1 MLHDMP
7 RLPRLD
13 IPDLVHHVIVRGI
26 KRDKIFRD
34 DDDRRNFT
42 RRLHALLRETD
53 TICYAWALIPNHV
66 HILLRPR
73 RVPLSSFMRRLLT
86 GYAVTHNKR
95 HNRSGHLFH
104 NRYKSIICEEDIYLL
119 ELIRYIHLNPLRAHL
134 VPDMEALDQYPW
146 CGHAEIM
153 AQQPGCGLDV
163 EGVLSLFG
171 QKASAARQ
179 KYRQFVADGM
189 EMGKRPEL
197 EGGGL
202 HRSQVLSEE
211 PEEINDFDD
220 RILGTGEFVTA
231 LRNKG
236 LLNEDPPLQISLNQL
251 QQIVEEYY
259 QLDKNAIMQRGR
271 MNKVS
276 EARCVF
282 CFCATRQLHNPAAK
296 IARYLGIGPPAVSRA
311 IRKGEKIVEM
321 NHEVKKWLVMVLKQ

>member
-1 MLHDMP
+1 MFHDMP
-7 RLPRLD
+7 RRPRLD

-42 RRLHALLRETD
+42 RRLHVLLRDTD

-73 RVPLSSFMRRLLT
+73 RVALSSLMRRLLT

-95 HNRSGHLFH
+95 HNRSGHLFQ
-104 NRYKSIICEEDIYLL
+104 NRYKSIICEEDTYLL

-134 VPDMEALDQYPW
+134 VPDMEALDKYPW
-146 CGHAEIM
+146 CGHAETM
-153 AQQPGCGLDV
+153 TQQPVCGLDV

-171 QKASAARQ
+171 RKAAARQ
-179 KYRQFVADGM
+179 EYRQFVADGID
-189 EMGKRPEL
+189 MGKRPEL
-197 EGGGL
+197 VGGGL
-202 HRSQVLSEE
+202 HRSQALSEE

-220 RILGTGEFVTA
+220 RILGSGEFVTA

-236 LLNEDPPLQISLNQL
+236 LLNEDPPLLISLNQL
-251 QQIVEEYY
+251 QQMVEKHY

-276 EARCVF
+276 AARCVF
-282 CFCATRQLHNPAAK
+282 CFCATRQLHNHAVK

-311 IRKGEKIVEM
+311 IRKGEKRVEM
-321 NHEVKKWLVMVLKQ
+321 TREVKEWLAMALKQ

>member
-1 MLHDMP
+1 MP
-7 RLPRLD
+7 RRPRLD

-42 RRLHALLRETD
+42 RRLHVLLRDTD

-73 RVPLSSFMRRLLT
+73 RVALSSLMRRLLT

-95 HNRSGHLFH
+95 HNRSGHLFQ
-104 NRYKSIICEEDIYLL
+104 NRYKSIICEEDTYLL

-134 VPDMEALDQYPW
+134 VPDMEALDKYPW
-146 CGHAEIM
+146 CGHAETM
-153 AQQPGCGLDV
+153 TQQPVCGLDV

-171 QKASAARQ
+171 RKAAARQ
-179 KYRQFVADGM
+179 EYRQFVADGID
-189 EMGKRPEL
+189 MGKRPEL
-197 EGGGL
+197 VGGGL
-202 HRSQVLSEE
+202 HRSQALSEE

-220 RILGTGEFVTA
+220 RILGSGEFVTA

-236 LLNEDPPLQISLNQL
+236 LLNEDPPLLISLNQL
-251 QQIVEEYY
+251 QQMVEKHY

-276 EARCVF
+276 AARCVF
-282 CFCATRQLHNPAAK
+282 CFCATRQLHNHAVK

-311 IRKGEKIVEM
+311 IRKGEKRVEM
-321 NHEVKKWLVMVLKQ
+321 TREVKEWLAMALKQ

>member
-42 RRLHALLRETD
+42 RRLHVLLRDTD

-73 RVPLSSFMRRLLT
+73 RVALSSLMRRLLT

-95 HNRSGHLFH
+95 HNRSGHLFQ
-104 NRYKSIICEEDIYLL
+104 NRYKSIICEEDTYLL

-134 VPDMEALDQYPW
+134 VPDMEALDKYPW
-146 CGHAEIM
+146 CGHAETM
-153 AQQPGCGLDV
+153 TQQPVCGLDV

-171 QKASAARQ
+171 RKAAARQ
-179 KYRQFVADGM
+179 EYRQFVADGID
-189 EMGKRPEL
+189 MGKRPEL
-197 EGGGL
+197 VGGGL
-202 HRSQVLSEE
+202 HRSQALSEE

-220 RILGTGEFVTA
+220 RILGSGEFVTA

-236 LLNEDPPLQISLNQL
+236 LLNEDPPLLISLNQL
-251 QQIVEEYY
+251 QQMVEKHY

-276 EARCVF
+276 AARCVF
-282 CFCATRQLHNPAAK
+282 CFCATRQLHNHAVK

-311 IRKGEKIVEM
+311 IRKGEKRVEM
-321 NHEVKKWLVMVLKQ
+321 TREVKEWLAMALKQ